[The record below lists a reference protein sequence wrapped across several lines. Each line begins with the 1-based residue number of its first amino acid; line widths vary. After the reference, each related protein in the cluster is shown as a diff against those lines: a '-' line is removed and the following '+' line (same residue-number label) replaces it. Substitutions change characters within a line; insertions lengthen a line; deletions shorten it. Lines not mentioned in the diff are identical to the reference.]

1 MLKLINIKQQ
11 MIGIDNKDKA
21 IQILSENLYSIEPV
35 IEDINRELLS
45 LAYTPG
51 VGAVCLDIQEKE
63 SLAD

>member
-11 MIGIDNKDKA
+11 MIGTDNREKA

-51 VGAVCLDIQEKE
+51 VGAVCLDIQQNE